1 MASDRSRA
9 LWQKGIWLSDAWR
22 DFADQEQLT
31 LLDTPMQFDAAKKAI
46 SGKTTVPEFI
56 AGTIDSIAA
65 FYAPYREKRQL
76 EAALKEQL
84 LETLYNADLIATAYR
99 EAPTTSDSPVSLS
112 ADDFANAKADW
123 LDSRL
128 FLNGKTFGRVRITDP
143 HANNLEELPKPIR
156 GRIGSR
162 IAIDDAIDRLIVKG
176 IDFQAIRR
184 TEGCKLICQELGIVP
199 KDGDGF
205 SNINLSKRIVSK
217 CGIKA
222 RIR

>member
-1 MASDRSRA
+1 MPSDRSRA
-9 LWQKGIWLSDAWR
+9 LWQRGIWLSDAWR
-22 DFADQEQLT
+22 EFANQEQLK

-46 SGKTTVPEFI
+46 SGKTTMPEFI
-56 AGTIDSIAA
+56 AGTVDSIAA
-65 FYAPYREKRQL
+65 FYAPYRQKHEL

-112 ADDFANAKADW
+112 ADDFKNAKADW

-128 FLNGKTFGRVRITDP
+128 FFNGKTFGRVRITDAYASDP
-143 HANNLEELPKPIR
+143 EELPQSTR

-162 IAIDDAIDRLIVKG
+162 IAIDDAIDRLIAKG

-184 TEGCKLICQELGIVP
+184 TEGCKLICLELGIVP
-199 KDGDGF
+199 KDGNGF
-205 SNINLSKRIVSK
+205 SNINLSKRIVAK
-217 CGIKA
+217 CGLKAHIK
-222 RIR
+222 